1 MISFFFFS
9 NEKEAKLSKC
19 IFESAQVL
27 MVKELSSIKIMRG
40 A

>member
-1 MISFFFFS
+1 MFI
-9 NEKEAKLSKC
+9 KKMKMKLSKC
-19 IFESAQVL
+19 VFESAQVL